1 MSSKIHQNALKKQR
15 KRRAATNAIR
25 EIKTEQ
31 RNTNLIVPV
40 APMNRLISE
49 IASDYKADLRF
60 KSDAYRALHSAAEEY
75 LVDTFQRANLC
86 AIHDKRETVQPKDVQ
101 LARALLSHQ
110 NC

>member
-1 MSSKIHQNALKKQR
+1 MTKVQNTTAKKQR

-49 IASDYKADLRF
+49 IASEYKLDLRF
-60 KSDAYRALHSAAEEY
+60 KGEAYRALHSAAEEY

-101 LARALLSHQ
+101 LAKVLLSQ
-110 NC
+110 RC

>member
-1 MSSKIHQNALKKQR
+1 MTKVQNNTAKKQR

-49 IASDYKADLRF
+49 IASEYKVDLRF
-60 KSDAYRALHSAAEEY
+60 KGEAYRALHSAAEEY

-101 LARALLSHQ
+101 LAKLLLTQ
-110 NC
+110 KC

>member
-1 MSSKIHQNALKKQR
+1 MTKVQNTNTKKQR

-49 IASDYKADLRF
+49 IASKYKADLRF
-60 KSDAYRALHSAAEEY
+60 KGEAYRALHSAAEEY

-86 AIHDKRETVQPKDVQ
+86 AIHDNRETVQPKDVQ
-101 LARALLSHQ
+101 LANTLLSQ
-110 NC
+110 KC